1 MFQTGGGACH
11 VFAIVNDRKLPL
23 AEPMTAEEGR
33 EAAGFLFHC
42 KDEGSSQTSYRRGS
56 FQGFSIRAGGQ
67 VPLPAGISALRCQ
80 RGPHEPDGDHL
91 FARMFYADR
100 LDAGMTL
107 ERLGFS
113 ATEAALFAG
122 IRMAPHG
129 GVFIGG
135 TAGDGKSTTLAVN
148 LALQMAEF
156 DGQLNL
162 VTIED
167 PVEYRIPGA
176 VQIAVPTSGLG
187 DERAGHFKEALM
199 HFCRI
204 HPASGM
210 VSEIRDADAARQVM
224 QFIDTGHQV
233 WTTIHVHSA
242 NAILFR
248 LIDMGVGVAEVTKPG
263 NVALLM
269 KQTLLPL
276 LCPDCALEPARRGT
290 GCTGKSGRSPARQ
303 RCGALPQ
310 PEGLSPVPARGWR
323 RCRGAGLE
331 RLHRTDGDRRDHPA
345 RRRLSRLR
353 ARLRSL
359 GRLGLLAPGD
369 GRRADR
375 RQDLEAGGRGRRRS
389 VRRPAQGRRHRARGG
404 GEPHRGRG
412 GGPMMGSF
420 RIGVFWRRAFAARVL
435 GRKARVDCFRTV
447 ADLLESGFELERA
460 LDVTVRAQRGQGPSL
475 RAGLLEGW
483 RRALIENRFAEA
495 MAASAPPAEAMIFQ
509 AYGRIEAALL
519 FAAAA
524 RVADFARPADLG
536 RVRKALA
543 MPLTLAPVSPSCCGR
558 RAGISCR
565 YWKASCRPNAGDRP
579 PVCSAPPRLGSM
591 PNRLYFAPSAPPSCR
606 NRHGD
611 GPLDRS
617 RPDRARPHRPV
628 LALPHDHRLGLP
640 VRGARV
646 SRRRSRSQRPRFRGS
661 EAACLALRAHRIG
674 AIQRG
679 MARGA
684 GLGRAM
690 ALAGHGFPDPALVPV
705 AAALDGAPGW
715 EDKLA
720 RFVERWV
727 GRSEDLLKARAAA
740 LNGALLIVVTLA
752 MAAGIDAMFSVL
764 QQAGRS

>member
-1 MFQTGGGACH
+1 MAGDLRAGVTDGRRVWFVREGDPLPGDVRIGRIAARPPGVQIEGSDDRALPYQAQARRRLMTRQPASTRPDTTAKTMAKAFARFFARPGRRNGVPPTDIPDANRLLRVPAMDVRFRRICAVFAGGRCLIARGYEADARLRSALLALRQSGAIPVAVAEEPATLEEIAECWRAAGAASSPAAGEAAARRIKRLFEDAAAARASDVVFQTGGGACH
-11 VFAIVNDRKLPL
+11 VFAIVNDRKLQL

-276 LCPDCALEPARRGT
+276 LCPDCALERHAE
-290 GCTGKSGRSPARQ
+290 GRVA
-303 RCGALPQ
+303 
-310 PEGLSPVPARGWR
+310 PENLA
-323 RCRGAGLE
+323 
-331 RLHRTDGDRRDHPA
+331 
-345 RRRLSRLR
+345 
-353 ARLRSL
+353 ARLR
-359 GRLGLLAPGD
+359 GNGAVRYRNPKGCPRCRRED
-369 GRRADR
+369 GGA
-375 RQDLEAGGRGRRRS
+375 
-389 VRRPAQGRRHRARGG
+389 V
-404 GEPHRGRG
+404 
-412 GGPMMGSF
+412 
-420 RIGVFWRRAFAARVL
+420 AARAWN
-435 GRKARVDCFRTV
+435 GY
-447 ADLLESGFELERA
+447 
-460 LDVTVRAQRGQGPSL
+460 
-475 RAGLLEGW
+475 
-483 RRALIENRFAEA
+483 IEQTAIAET
-495 MAASAPPAEAMIFQ
+495 I
-509 AYGRIEAALL
+509 
-519 FAAAA
+519 
-524 RVADFARPADLG
+524 
-536 RVRKALA
+536 
-543 MPLTLAPVSPSCCGR
+543 
-558 RAGISCR
+558 
-565 YWKASCRPNAGDRP
+565 
-579 PVCSAPPRLGSM
+579 
-591 PNRLYFAPSAPPSCR
+591 
-606 NRHGD
+606 
-611 GPLDRS
+611 
-617 RPDRARPHRPV
+617 RPDAGY
-628 LALPHDHRLGLP
+628 LAFVRDCDPLGAWAYW
-640 VRGARV
+640 R
-646 SRRRSRSQRPRFRGS
+646 Q
-661 EAACLALRAHRIG
+661 E
-674 AIQRG
+674 
-679 MARGA
+679 M
-684 GLGRAM
+684 
-690 ALAGHGFPDPALVPV
+690 
-705 AAALDGAPGW
+705 DGAPIGGKIW
-715 EDKLA
+715 KLVA
-720 RFVERWV
+720 EGAVDPF
-727 GRSEDLLKARAAA
+727 DALLKGAGTEHEAAA
-740 LNGALLIVVTLA
+740 SLTVVA
-752 MAAGIDAMFSVL
+752 EAV
-764 QQAGRS
+764 R

>member
-1 MFQTGGGACH
+1 MTRQPASTRPDTTAKTMAKAFARFFARPGRRNGVPPTDIPDANRLLRVPAMDVRFRRICAVFAGGRCLIARGYEADARLRSALLALRQSGAIPVAVAEEPATLEEIAECWRAAGAASSPAAGEAAARRIKRLFEDAAAARASDVVFQTGGGACH
-11 VFAIVNDRKLPL
+11 VFAIVNDRKLQL

-156 DGQLNL
+156 GGQLNL

-276 LCPDCALEPARRGT
+276 LCPDCALERHAE
-290 GCTGKSGRSPARQ
+290 GRVA
-303 RCGALPQ
+303 
-310 PEGLSPVPARGWR
+310 PENLA
-323 RCRGAGLE
+323 
-331 RLHRTDGDRRDHPA
+331 
-345 RRRLSRLR
+345 
-353 ARLRSL
+353 ARLR
-359 GRLGLLAPGD
+359 GNGAVRYRNPKGCPRCRREDGGPVAARPGT
-369 GRRADR
+369 AISSK
-375 RQDLEAGGRGRRRS
+375 RRS
-389 VRRPAQGRRHRARGG
+389 PRPS
-404 GEPHRGRG
+404 
-412 GGPMMGSF
+412 GPMLV
-420 RIGVFWRRAFAARVL
+420 I
-435 GRKARVDCFRTV
+435 
-447 ADLLESGFELERA
+447 
-460 LDVTVRAQRGQGPSL
+460 
-475 RAGLLEGW
+475 
-483 RRALIENRFAEA
+483 
-495 MAASAPPAEAMIFQ
+495 
-509 AYGRIEAALL
+509 
-519 FAAAA
+519 
-524 RVADFARPADLG
+524 
-536 RVRKALA
+536 
-543 MPLTLAPVSPSCCGR
+543 SPSCATAIPWAPGPTGARRWAARRSAARSGSWWPRERSIRSTPCSRVPAPSTRRR
-558 RAGISCR
+558 RASP
-565 YWKASCRPNAGDRP
+565 W
-579 PVCSAPPRLGSM
+579 
-591 PNRLYFAPSAPPSCR
+591 
-606 NRHGD
+606 
-611 GPLDRS
+611 
-617 RPDRARPHRPV
+617 
-628 LALPHDHRLGLP
+628 
-640 VRGARV
+640 
-646 SRRRSRSQRPRFRGS
+646 SRRRSDDGS
-661 EAACLALRAHRIG
+661 VPLGRVLEAGIRRAG
-674 AIQRG
+674 ARAQ
-679 MARGA
+679 GA
-684 GLGRAM
+684 GG
-690 ALAGHGFPDPALVPV
+690 
-705 AAALDGAPGW
+705 
-715 EDKLA
+715 
-720 RFVERWV
+720 
-727 GRSEDLLKARAAA
+727 LLPHC
-740 LNGALLIVVTLA
+740 G
-752 MAAGIDAMFSVL
+752 
-764 QQAGRS
+764 

>member
-1 MFQTGGGACH
+1 MTRQPANTRPGAIAKTMARPLTRLFAWRGRRTGADAPKTPDANRLIRVPAMDARFRRICAVFAGGRCLIARGYEADARLRSALLALRQSGAIPAAVAEETATLEEIAECWRAAGAASSPAAGEAAARRIKRLFEDAAAARASDVVFQTGGDACH
-11 VFAIVNDRKLPL
+11 VFAIVNDRKLQL

-276 LCPDCALEPARRGT
+276 LCPDCALERHAEGRVAPENLAGRLRGNGAVRYRNPK
-290 GCTGKSGRSPARQ
+290 GCS
-303 RCGALPQ
+303 
-310 PEGLSPVPARGWR
+310 
-323 RCRGAGLE
+323 RCR
-331 RLHRTDGDRRDHPA
+331 R
-345 RRRLSRLR
+345 
-353 ARLRSL
+353 
-359 GRLGLLAPGD
+359 
-369 GRRADR
+369 
-375 RQDLEAGGRGRRRS
+375 EAGGA
-389 VRRPAQGRRHRARGG
+389 V
-404 GEPHRGRG
+404 
-412 GGPMMGSF
+412 
-420 RIGVFWRRAFAARVL
+420 AARAWNGYIEQTAIAETIRPDAGYLAFVRDRDPL
-435 GRKARVDCFRTV
+435 GAWAYWRQEMGGAPIGGKIWKLVAEGAVDPFDALLKGAGTEHEAAASLTV
-447 ADLLESGFELERA
+447 
-460 LDVTVRAQRGQGPSL
+460 V
-475 RAGLLEGW
+475 
-483 RRALIENRFAEA
+483 AEA
-495 MAASAPPAEAMIFQ
+495 
-509 AYGRIEAALL
+509 
-519 FAAAA
+519 
-524 RVADFARPADLG
+524 
-536 RVRKALA
+536 VR
-543 MPLTLAPVSPSCCGR
+543 
-558 RAGISCR
+558 
-565 YWKASCRPNAGDRP
+565 
-579 PVCSAPPRLGSM
+579 
-591 PNRLYFAPSAPPSCR
+591 
-606 NRHGD
+606 
-611 GPLDRS
+611 
-617 RPDRARPHRPV
+617 
-628 LALPHDHRLGLP
+628 
-640 VRGARV
+640 
-646 SRRRSRSQRPRFRGS
+646 
-661 EAACLALRAHRIG
+661 
-674 AIQRG
+674 
-679 MARGA
+679 
-684 GLGRAM
+684 
-690 ALAGHGFPDPALVPV
+690 
-705 AAALDGAPGW
+705 
-715 EDKLA
+715 
-720 RFVERWV
+720 
-727 GRSEDLLKARAAA
+727 
-740 LNGALLIVVTLA
+740 
-752 MAAGIDAMFSVL
+752 
-764 QQAGRS
+764 

>member
-1 MFQTGGGACH
+1 MFETGGGACH

-33 EAAGFLFHC
+33 EAVGFLFHC

-122 IRMAPHG
+122 LRMAPHG

-263 NVALLM
+263 NVAMLM

-276 LCPDCALEPARRGT
+276 LCPDCALEQHAEGRVAPENLAGRLRGNGAVRYRNPK
-290 GCTGKSGRSPARQ
+290 GCP
-303 RCGALPQ
+303 
-310 PEGLSPVPARGWR
+310 
-323 RCRGAGLE
+323 RCRREDGGAVAARAWNGYLEQTAIAETIRPDAGYLAFVRDCDPLGAWAYWRQEMGGAPIGGKIWKLVAEGAVDPFDALLKGAGTE
-331 RLHRTDGDRRDHPA
+331 HEA
-345 RRRLSRLR
+345 
-353 ARLRSL
+353 AASL
-359 GRLGLLAPGD
+359 
-369 GRRADR
+369 
-375 RQDLEAGGRGRRRS
+375 
-389 VRRPAQGRRHRARGG
+389 
-404 GEPHRGRG
+404 
-412 GGPMMGSF
+412 
-420 RIGVFWRRAFAARVL
+420 
-435 GRKARVDCFRTV
+435 TV
-447 ADLLESGFELERA
+447 
-460 LDVTVRAQRGQGPSL
+460 V
-475 RAGLLEGW
+475 
-483 RRALIENRFAEA
+483 AEA
-495 MAASAPPAEAMIFQ
+495 
-509 AYGRIEAALL
+509 
-519 FAAAA
+519 
-524 RVADFARPADLG
+524 
-536 RVRKALA
+536 VR
-543 MPLTLAPVSPSCCGR
+543 
-558 RAGISCR
+558 
-565 YWKASCRPNAGDRP
+565 
-579 PVCSAPPRLGSM
+579 
-591 PNRLYFAPSAPPSCR
+591 
-606 NRHGD
+606 
-611 GPLDRS
+611 
-617 RPDRARPHRPV
+617 
-628 LALPHDHRLGLP
+628 
-640 VRGARV
+640 
-646 SRRRSRSQRPRFRGS
+646 
-661 EAACLALRAHRIG
+661 
-674 AIQRG
+674 
-679 MARGA
+679 
-684 GLGRAM
+684 
-690 ALAGHGFPDPALVPV
+690 
-705 AAALDGAPGW
+705 
-715 EDKLA
+715 
-720 RFVERWV
+720 
-727 GRSEDLLKARAAA
+727 
-740 LNGALLIVVTLA
+740 
-752 MAAGIDAMFSVL
+752 
-764 QQAGRS
+764 